1 MEVLFR
7 RNHNDSYMVVEG
19 SARPID
25 FEYEMIENNQISSL
39 LKFYCME
46 MNGKNQFW
54 YNITGKQS
62 LKDYMEQTPM
72 DFQVLERIF
81 TYLYLACEEIEKYLI
96 DQSHVLMSPEY
107 IYLDKS
113 DNCLSFSFCYYP
125 QNDDMPSDQFRGVLE
140 HLLTVVN
147 HDRGEFMDFCYGIY
161 DIALRNHYSIKELLN
176 LISAKRIEADDIYV
190 EQIDM
195 GSLETPFTKTES
207 PEYDS
212 PINKSGYGTPYQ
224 SSSKYSNSASNY
236 SSFYDDPNRQ
246 DVFPDEP
253 YATKK
258 RGGIIGFLK
267 SLIFVEEEEEE
278 IEMYGHEDFV
288 FDPSYEYGE
297 KTMLLT
303 GSVEVC
309 SGKLIY
315 DGTRGE
321 ENYLIEKDIFCIGTK
336 KEKNDAVLH
345 SKTVSKNH
353 AKITRRGNDY
363 YVEDLNSTNGTFL
376 NGKQLDYHRPVKLS
390 AMDTLMFADV
400 KYVFY

>member
-19 SARPID
+19 EAQPIE

-72 DFQVLERIF
+72 DFQILERIF

-96 DQSHVLMSPEY
+96 DQSHLLMSPEY

-125 QNDDMPSDQFRGVLE
+125 HNDDKTTDQFRGVLE
-140 HLLTVVN
+140 HLLTVVD
-147 HDRGEFMDFCYGIY
+147 HDRGDFMDFCYGIY
-161 DIALRNHYSIKELLN
+161 DIALRNHYSIKEMLN
-176 LISAKRIEADDIYV
+176 LVSAKRIETEDIYV
-190 EQIDM
+190 EKIDM
-195 GSLETPFTKTES
+195 ESLRSAPAKVE
-207 PEYDS
+207 
-212 PINKSGYGTPYQ
+212 N
-224 SSSKYSNSASNY
+224 NSLPNY

-258 RGGIIGFLK
+258 RGGIIDFLK
-267 SLIFVEEEEEE
+267 SLIFVEEEDEE

-288 FDPSYEYGE
+288 YDPSYEYGE
-297 KTMLLT
+297 KTMLLS
-303 GSVEVC
+303 GSIEVC

-321 ENYLIEKDIFCIGTK
+321 ENYLIEKDTFCIGTK

-353 AKITRRGNDY
+353 AKIIRRGNDY
-363 YVEDLNSTNGTFL
+363 YLEDLNSTNGTFL
-376 NGKQLDYHRPVKLS
+376 NGKQLEYHHPVKLS
-390 AMDTLMFADV
+390 AMDSLMFADV